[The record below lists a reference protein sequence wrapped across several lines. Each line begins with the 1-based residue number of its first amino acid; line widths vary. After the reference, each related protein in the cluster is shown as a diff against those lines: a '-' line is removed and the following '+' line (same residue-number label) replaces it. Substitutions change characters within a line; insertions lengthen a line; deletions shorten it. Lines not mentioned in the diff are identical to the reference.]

1 MNRRIAIKGILGLA
15 GLGCASVIGVK
26 YGIGHFKQD
35 RGKLEVQ
42 SGLIAELADLILP
55 PTRTPGAK
63 EAVVQEY
70 IISYMEDCS
79 PMKEYNNFLNGLV
92 DLQEHCENK
101 YNHSFEKCSL
111 LQKNKILESL
121 DNEQDSKSLF
131 SKIYTRIQGRSF
143 FVILKSLTIEGY
155 CISELGATQH
165 LEYQAIPGKYSAI
178 SPLKVNQKSWATK

>member
-63 EAVVQEY
+63 EAVV
-70 IISYMEDCS
+70 
-79 PMKEYNNFLNGLV
+79 LNGLV